1 MDEIGLNS
9 VKTGFFRVTSRI
21 IDKYTLP
28 MFAGAKN
35 AVVSI
40 QGQPGSFHHIAGR
53 KLFGD
58 VEYLYRDSFR
68 EVFEDYR
75 TNRANF
81 ILIAIENS
89 IAGSIIYNYDLISK
103 YRIPIIAEVYEHI
116 AQHLIAF
123 PGVEL
128 DSIQEVWSHPM
139 AIEQCR
145 EFLNDLPV
153 KIVEK
158 ADTAG
163 SVREI
168 KELGRKDVA
177 VISSGYSAELYGMN
191 ILRPGIQTDPNNYT
205 RFLLMSEVE
214 LQHVSTDEVKT
225 SLWFGV
231 PNSAGSL
238 LRILEVLDKYNINMT
253 KLESRPR
260 PGTVWAYDFFADVSM
275 DGKSESGGNI
285 ISELRNRTEF
295 LEVLGI
301 YSERRAGSSI

>member
-1 MDEIGLNS
+1 MKQG
-9 VKTGFFRVTSRI
+9 KTDGTAYDLKPESRVLLGSMTVPKI
-21 IDKYTLP
+21 
-28 MFAGAKN
+28 
-35 AVVSI
+35 VSI
-40 QGQPGSFHHIAGR
+40 QGQPGSFHHIAAR

-58 VEYLYRDSFR
+58 AEFLYRDSFR

-75 TNRANF
+75 TKKANF

-89 IAGSIIYNYDLISK
+89 IAGSIIYNYDLISR
-103 YRIPIIAEVYEHI
+103 YRIPIVAEVYEHI
-116 AQHLIAF
+116 AQHLIAHS
-123 PGVEL
+123 GIEL
-128 DSIQEVWSHPM
+128 DSIKEVWSHPM

-145 EFLNDLPV
+145 EFLKDLPV

-177 VISSGYSAELYGMN
+177 VISSGYSAELYEMH
-191 ILRPGIQTDPNNYT
+191 ILRPSIQTDPSNYT
-205 RFLLMSEVE
+205 RFLLMSEVD
-214 LQHVSTDEVKT
+214 VSVNNSGETKT

-231 PNSAGSL
+231 PNTAGSL
-238 LRILEVLDKYNINMT
+238 LRILEVLDRHHINMT

-275 DGKSESGGNI
+275 DGKSESGKVVIAELQKKCEFIEILGVYGEPRAAS
-285 ISELRNRTEF
+285 SEQ
-295 LEVLGI
+295 
-301 YSERRAGSSI
+301 